1 MFAWFFLHT
10 CHVFVSNSFHVVV
23 LYFRIETRCF
33 TRRVSQQWYAWWR
46 GLYMERWSW
55 LFGSMDSQHHGTQGE
70 DVVVRWS
77 DVSCACFLLGDAE
90 GAPKKEGV
98 AKLLRWTSFTSETY
112 MGVLFSLIY
121 LFFWLWCRF
130 LLFLVWGS
138 TSPYCP
144 SALLG
149 LVGISLVTGIPPPVP
164 NFPTTTATSWIDTKF
179 NNFY

>member
-1 MFAWFFLHT
+1 MLG
-10 CHVFVSNSFHVVV
+10 V
-23 LYFRIETRCF
+23 LCFRIETRCF

-46 GLYMERWSW
+46 GLCMERWSW

-77 DVSCACFLLGDAE
+77 DVSCARFLLGDAE
-90 GAPKKEGV
+90 RAQKKEGV
-98 AKLLRWTSFTSETY
+98 AKLLRCWKVDKFY
-112 MGVLFSLIY
+112 FRDIHGVLYSLIY
-121 LFFWLWCRF
+121 DIYICSDIFLFLFWCRF
-130 LLFLVWGS
+130 LLFLIWVS

-149 LVGISLVTGIPPPVP
+149 LVGISLVTGIPPPVH
-164 NFPTTTATSWIDTKF
+164 FPTTTATSWIDTKF